1 MQILFWSGVIF
12 ICGII
17 FFVVTEVEINSWN
30 NYTNNQVQPQIFLPL
45 LKGCDF
51 DVFLTV
57 SCHTRLCLPNLTRA
71 VAHKKGPVA
80 FCFPT
85 IRGPNRWKIKVY
97 WSREVNLFVLLCT
110 TYSRYCTRFVPCMSV
125 TGFEKKYKP
134 AKNIFQTV
142 QSFFLETSSPYGNK
156 EPFIE
161 KHLRHGQ

>member
-71 VAHKKGPVA
+71 VTHKKGPVA

-85 IRGPNRWKIKVY
+85 IRGPNRWKIRVY
-97 WSREVNLFVLLCT
+97 WSREVNFFVLLCT
-110 TYSRYCTRFVPCMSV
+110 TYRRYCTRFVPWSRVLASKKNTNLLKIYFKLSRVSSWRQAALMV
-125 TGFEKKYKP
+125 TK
-134 AKNIFQTV
+134 
-142 QSFFLETSSPYGNK
+142 SRL
-156 EPFIE
+156 
-161 KHLRHGQ
+161 